1 MGEAKRKNAQ
11 LKQVQAD
18 LLRRIEAGEFGDR
31 AHAARYCL
39 VLDKSPA
46 GRAALQALQAVAP
59 RFAGL
64 GELLAA
70 EPMQLWEV
78 SPLFRFVVLTGGEGK
93 PHERS
98 FVAADLDRLL
108 ADALP
113 RALRRAA
120 RDAGPA
126 GVVVGLDADCEDEV
140 KAALTAAR

>member
-1 MGEAKRKNAQ
+1 MGEAKRKNVQ

-18 LLRRIEAGEFGDR
+18 LQRRLDAGEFGNPCSC
-31 AHAARYCL
+31 YCI
-39 VLDKSPA
+39 VLDKSA
-46 GRAALQALQAVAP
+46 RGRETLQALRGLTGRLV
-59 RFAGL
+59 GL
-64 GELLAA
+64 GELLDA
-70 EPMQLWEV
+70 EPMQLWEA
-78 SPLFRFVVLTGGEGK
+78 SPLFRFVALAGGDGK

-120 RDAGPA
+120 RHAGPA
-126 GVVVGLDADCEDEV
+126 GTVIGVDTDAEAAV